1 MKKTKAAPQD
11 KQYAQ
16 PPQGMVLK
24 RNAAVFAV
32 AMLLAGVFMGWQ
44 GAVVVFNQDALQGGK
59 PGMPQS
65 SASPQMPPGMPGGMP
80 GQQGGNPMTSP
91 LMAQAKA
98 MEDQATKA
106 PNDPVIWAKLGDT
119 YFDAELP
126 DRSVMAYQKSLA
138 LKPNQ
143 PNVWTDMGV
152 MLRMMNK
159 TDEALKAFEQAA
171 SLDPKHEQSRLNIGV
186 VKLFDLKDTPGAIV
200 AWKGLIA
207 VNPEA
212 KMPDGK
218 RVADAL
224 KEISK

>member
-1 MKKTKAAPQD
+1 MQKTKAAPQNRQD
-11 KQYAQ
+11 ADQT
-16 PPQGMVLK
+16 PPGMVLK
-24 RNAAVFAV
+24 RNAGVFAV

-59 PGMPQS
+59 PGMQQ
-65 SASPQMPPGMPGGMP
+65 SPQMPPGMPGGMP
-80 GQQGGNPMTSP
+80 GQQGANPMTSP

-98 MEDQATKA
+98 MEEQAAKT
-106 PNDPVIWAKLGDT
+106 PNDPAVWAKLGDT

-186 VKLFDLKDTPGAIV
+186 VKYFDLKDTPGAIV
-200 AWKGLIA
+200 AWKSLLA
-207 VNPEA
+207 VNPDA

>member
-11 KQYAQ
+11 KQHAK

-59 PGMPQS
+59 PGMQQT
-65 SASPQMPPGMPGGMP
+65 PQMPPGMP

-98 MEDQATKA
+98 MEDQAAKT

-126 DRSVMAYQKSLA
+126 ERSIMAYQKSLA

-152 MLRMMNK
+152 MLRMVNK
-159 TDEALKAFEQAA
+159 TDDALKAFEQAA

-207 VNPEA
+207 INPEA

>member
-1 MKKTKAAPQD
+1 MKKTKAAPQ
-11 KQYAQ
+11 KQNV
-16 PPQGMVLK
+16 PQAPEGMVLK
-24 RNAAVFAV
+24 RNAGVFAV
-32 AMLLAGVFMGWQ
+32 AMLLAGVFIGWQ
-44 GAVVVFNQDALQGGK
+44 GAVVVFNQDAMQGGK
-59 PGMPQS
+59 PGMQQT
-65 SASPQMPPGMPGGMP
+65 PQMPPGMP

-98 MEDQATKA
+98 MEDQAAKS
-106 PNDPVIWAKLGDT
+106 PNDPVVWAKLGDT

-138 LKPNQ
+138 LKPGQ

-152 MLRMMNK
+152 MLRMMNQ
-159 TDEALKAFEQAA
+159 TQEALKAFEQAA

-186 VKLFDLKDTPGAIV
+186 VKLFDLKDTPGAIA
-200 AWKGLIA
+200 AWKELLA

-218 RVADAL
+218 RVADAV
-224 KEISK
+224 KELTK